1 MPGRYMYFFKLA
13 SNVSRSL
20 ERMLIQD
27 NHLFHMQLEPEFDL
41 PEDNARQDD
50 DEDYYPPN
58 LKNPKKNAAAKKY
71 SCDQCRFV
79 TVSTAYLNRHM
90 EAAHG
95 ALLSCQECADFTTHS
110 SKDMK
115 QHVAATHTNNYSPPS
130 ELKGTHMSYFL
141 QYPYFFLF

>member
-1 MPGRYMYFFKLA
+1 
-13 SNVSRSL
+13 
-20 ERMLIQD
+20 MLIQD

-95 ALLSCQECADFTTHS
+95 ALLSCQECTDFTTHS

>member
-1 MPGRYMYFFKLA
+1 
-13 SNVSRSL
+13 
-20 ERMLIQD
+20 
-27 NHLFHMQLEPEFDL
+27 MQLEPEFDL
-41 PEDNARQDD
+41 PEDNARPDD

-58 LKNPKKNAAAKKY
+58 LKNIKKNAAAAAKKY

-95 ALLSCQECADFTTHS
+95 ALLTCQECPDFTTHS

-115 QHVAATHTNNYSPPS
+115 LHVAATHTNNYSPPS
-130 ELKGTHMSYFL
+130 ELKGTYTFISLKYLRF
-141 QYPYFFLF
+141 YPFYLRCEKKGRNSVEKLLGLF